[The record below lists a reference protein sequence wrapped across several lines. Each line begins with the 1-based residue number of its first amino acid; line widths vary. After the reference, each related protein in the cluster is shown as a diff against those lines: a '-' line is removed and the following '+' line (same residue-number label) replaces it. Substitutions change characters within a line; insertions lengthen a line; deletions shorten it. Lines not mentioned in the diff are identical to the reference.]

1 MSGAPHMPPTDS
13 ADPGYLSGWRRLLR
27 FSRKPWK
34 HQYLSIMTR
43 LQSRFRSL
51 PIPIRLS
58 RGAWYLAGDSE
69 LDQRILYD
77 LFEHAE
83 AEFIQ
88 RYLQPG
94 MTVLD
99 IGAHHGFYSVIA
111 SRAVHPGGAVHSFE
125 PSPRERVQLQRNLRL
140 NRCENLT
147 LHSNALGAHTGR
159 ARLFL
164 VQGNQDGCNSLR
176 QPDGVPATVSV
187 EVEVMP
193 LDDFLKEH
201 GLQNVDFLK
210 LDVEGAEFSV
220 LQGASSLLNSSQRP
234 VILAEVSDLRTK
246 AWDYAAREILVHLE
260 QKGFRWF
267 EPVAQGKLVAADRTL
282 GSYDHNLVA
291 VPEEKMER
299 IRPFLRQVS
308 P

>member
-1 MSGAPHMPPTDS
+1 MSGAVHSPPTDS
-13 ADPGYLSGWRRLLR
+13 ADPGYLSRWRRMLR

-34 HQYLSIMTR
+34 QQYLSVMAR

-58 RGAWYLAGDSE
+58 FGAWYLAGDSE

-83 AEFIQ
+83 AQFFQ
-88 RYLQPG
+88 NYLQPG

-99 IGAHHGFYSVIA
+99 IGAHHGFYSLIA

-125 PSPRERVQLQRNLRL
+125 PSPRERARLQRNLRL
-140 NRCENLT
+140 NHCGNLV
-147 LHSNALGAHTGR
+147 LHSIALGAQTGR
-159 ARLFL
+159 AQLYL

-176 QPDGVPATVSV
+176 QPDGVPATVPL

-193 LDDFLKEH
+193 LDEFLKQH

-210 LDVEGAEFSV
+210 MDVEGAESSV
-220 LQGASSLLNSSQRP
+220 LQGASGLLSSSQRP

-246 AWDYAAREILVHLE
+246 AWGYPARDILMHLE
-260 QKGFRWF
+260 RKGFRWF
-267 EPVAQGKLVAADRTL
+267 EPVALGKLVAADRTL

-299 IRPFLRQVS
+299 IRPFLQQD
-308 P
+308 

>member
-1 MSGAPHMPPTDS
+1 MSGAVHSPPNDS

-34 HQYLSIMTR
+34 RQYLSVMAR

-58 RGAWYLAGDSE
+58 CGAWYLAGDSE

-83 AEFIQ
+83 AQFFQ

-99 IGAHHGFYSVIA
+99 IGAHHGFYSLIA

-125 PSPRERVQLQRNLRL
+125 PSPRERARLQRNLRL
-140 NRCENLT
+140 NRCGNLT
-147 LHSNALGAHTGR
+147 IHSNALGAHTGR
-159 ARLFL
+159 AKLFL
-164 VQGNQDGCNSLR
+164 VEGNQDGCNSLR
-176 QPDGVPATVSV
+176 RPDGVPATVSV
-187 EVEVMP
+187 EVEIEP
-193 LDDFLKEH
+193 LDEFLKER
-201 GLQNVDFLK
+201 GVQNVDFLK
-210 LDVEGAEFSV
+210 MDVEGAEFSV
-220 LQGASSLLNSSQRP
+220 LQGASGLLNSSQRP

-246 AWDYAAREILVHLE
+246 AWGYAAREILAYLE
-260 QKGFRWF
+260 EKEFRWF

-291 VPEEKMER
+291 VPKEKLER
-299 IRPFLRQVS
+299 IRPFLQEV
-308 P
+308 